1 MKIAVFG
8 VWHVHAPDYTRHAQ
22 AHGEVIGF
30 YEKNDALA
38 EEYAK
43 EFGLYR
49 FATPEELLASDAE
62 GVIVC
67 SASCDHAEDIIR
79 IANAKKHIFTEKV
92 LTLTDEEALRV
103 KEAVEANGVSLTI
116 SLFQKYLGSRIAVK
130 EIVDSGE
137 LGKINYVR
145 FRNCHSGS
153 IGNWLPTHFYNAKE
167 CGGGAMIDLGAHGM
181 YLIHW
186 LLGMPVSAS
195 SAFTLA
201 CENPAA
207 NAKNTDG
214 VEDNA
219 VTVMSFEGGAIAIN
233 ETGFCSNCSPIVFEA
248 HGEKGYVRMEDDYA
262 VARVI
267 KRTQATG
274 GKPVEVAVAA
284 NQDLPIVQF
293 LKGNVQPGCGM
304 DDAIALT
311 HMMVMAYK

>member
-8 VWHVHAPDYTRHAQ
+8 VWHVHAPDYTRKAQ

-38 EEYAK
+38 ESFAK

-49 FATPEELLASDAE
+49 FATPEELLESDAE

-67 SASCDHAEDIIR
+67 SASCDHAEDLIR
-79 IANAKKHIFTEKV
+79 IANAKKNIFTEKV

-103 KEAVEANGVSLTI
+103 KEAVEANGVTLTI
-116 SLFQKYLGSRIAVK
+116 SLFQKYLGSRITIK
-130 EIVDSGE
+130 EIVESGE

-153 IGNWLPTHFYNAKE
+153 IGDWLPKHFYNAKE

-201 CENPAA
+201 CENADA
-207 NAKNTDG
+207 NAKNADR

-233 ETGFCSNCSPIVFEA
+233 ETGFCSNCAPIVFEA
-248 HGEKGYVRMEDDYA
+248 HGEKGFVRMEDDYA
-262 VARVI
+262 VPHVI
-267 KRTQATG
+267 KRTQATR
-274 GKPVEVAVAA
+274 GKPVEVTPAP
-284 NQDLPIVQF
+284 NQSLPITQF
-293 LKGNVQPGCGM
+293 VKGEILEGCGLEE
-304 DDAIALT
+304 ALALT